1 VTASATLAR
10 VLVVDDEPHVL
21 DAVRRMLRTEFLIE
35 TAADPVLALDAIRD
49 TGPYAVVLSDFQMPR
64 MNGAQFLAAA
74 RELHPDSSRILLTGQ
89 ADLAGAA
96 KVVNEGGILRLLLK
110 PAGRPELSAA
120 LHAGVQAYHALTAE
134 RDLLDTT
141 LRGSVR
147 ALTEVLALANPAA
160 FARSTRL
167 RNLVAAI
174 VAATGQELEW
184 HVEVAALLSDL
195 GSIALPASLLERM
208 DRGQPLTVDE
218 QNMIDRLPSVADQ
231 ILAGIPRL
239 DEVRSAILRE
249 VPIDGE
255 ADAFET
261 DDIPLG
267 ARVLRIARGF
277 DQLLGQGA
285 DAPGAVATM
294 RAQRGRYDPILLD
307 ALAEVVAGDAER
319 QPREVGVEEL
329 LPGMVLVED
338 VFTNTGLKLV
348 PRGSQLSASMI
359 ARVNNY
365 AAMESGVAQP
375 LLVYPASV
383 SFNAL

>member
-1 VTASATLAR
+1 MLPR

-21 DAVRRMLRTEFLIE
+21 DGLRRMLRTEFLIE

-49 TGPYAVVLSDFQMPR
+49 SGPYAVVLSDFQMPR

-96 KVVNEGGILRLLLK
+96 NVVNEGGILRLLLK
-110 PAGRPELSAA
+110 PAERSELSAA

-174 VAATGQELEW
+174 VAASGDDLEW

-195 GSIALPASLLERM
+195 GTIALPASLLERM

-218 QNMIDRLPSVADQ
+218 QSMLDRLPTVADQ

-239 DEVRSAILRE
+239 DEVRAAILRQA
-249 VPIDGE
+249 VPAGQSGALD
-255 ADAFET
+255 T
-261 DDIPLG
+261 DDLPYG
-267 ARVLRIARGF
+267 ARVLRVAREF

-285 DAPGAVATM
+285 DTPGALATM
-294 RAQRGRYDPILLD
+294 RAERRRYDPSLLD
-307 ALAEVVAGDAER
+307 ALAEVVAGATER
-319 QPREVGVEEL
+319 QPREVTVDEL

-348 PRGSQLSASMI
+348 PKGSQLSASMI
-359 ARVNNY
+359 ARVQNY

-375 LLVYPASV
+375 VLVYLASV